1 MTDEQLW
8 DLYRERGD
16 ERGSIKL
23 LVSHSHATV
32 HESSAGEAKEDYLDK
47 GSFSVHFFSLPLV
60 SPLSSSLAGVDW
72 VQEHVMGQGPQNN
85 ESAAEQ
91 FKDEQISDFIR
102 GQYKGATGSEFP
114 VKDKS

>member
-1 MTDEQLW
+1 MSSNPLEQDQSQQKQSGGWLGG
-8 DLYRERGD
+8 LENKMNEMAG
-16 ERGSIKL
+16 GGAS
-23 LVSHSHATV
+23 
-32 HESSAGEAKEDYLDK
+32 GEAKEDYLDK
-47 GSFSVHFFSLPLV
+47 S
-60 SPLSSSLAGVDW
+60 VDW

-102 GQYKGATGSEFP
+102 RQYKGATGSEFP